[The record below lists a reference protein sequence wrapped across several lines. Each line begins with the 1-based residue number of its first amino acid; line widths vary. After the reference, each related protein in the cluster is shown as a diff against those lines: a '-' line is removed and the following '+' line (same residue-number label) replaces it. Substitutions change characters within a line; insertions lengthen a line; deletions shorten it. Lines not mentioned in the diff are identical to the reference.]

1 MGDVHLFRGLLALR
15 RQTCPGCGGLVT
27 KETKGRRRRPVPN
40 DRAAA
45 RNAGATDGGQ
55 GQGRC
60 PLVGPRGA
68 VITTATLRAATG
80 WNELVHDFGLAGLVR
95 HWLATYSAHVDGR
108 RACRVAPSPASGRP
122 SRAGRDEPLSPPRSP
137 GRARCRGGVLALV
150 GRKWAQLPGAEAGR
164 GWAGGRMHAALIRC
178 DNRIDLS
185 GWRDLNRD
193 PLTPRSGRHG
203 CRA

>member
-27 KETKGRRRRPVPN
+27 KETKGRRRRPVPTIEPL
-40 DRAAA
+40 RATRERLTVGRA
-45 RNAGATDGGQ
+45 RDA
-55 GQGRC
+55 RL
-60 PLVGPRGA
+60 LVGPRGA

-150 GRKWAQLPGAEAGR
+150 GRKWVQLPGAEAGR

-178 DNRIDLS
+178 DN
-185 GWRDLNRD
+185 
-193 PLTPRSGRHG
+193 PTLT
-203 CRA
+203 CRAGEI